1 MLEFTGERVIPGLAD
16 ASLFNEHQARYR
28 FATRFLARF
37 DGCPAVLDAG
47 CGTGYGSAEFPATAS
62 VAAMDLSADAVR
74 YAREHF
80 GAPHIQFLQAACETL
95 PFADNSFDL
104 ITAFEVIEHLE
115 RWPRL
120 LTEARRVLKAGGI
133 LLVSTPNKSA
143 YAESRAAAGPNP
155 FHVREF
161 EYQEFHV
168 ALTDVFPHVSLWS
181 QNHAEAIAFLPSV
194 SSAGALDATPD
205 QTPESAHFFLA
216 ACSLSPLPPCAA
228 FAYLPKSGNILRER
242 EHHIALLRGELEQK
256 TGWLNDLEKNHTD
269 LVQKHDDVV
278 TELEEH
284 NRWADQLNGAL
295 AKARACIAGLQDELT
310 TNQALYRDHAAALEQ
325 EAGLRLG
332 WIQSLESQIEGGR
345 AQIERLGSEIG
356 EFSIAFD
363 QRTAWGESL
372 AAELLRKRQELETKT
387 EELHQTQLNLQNA
400 NAELTSIAHSKWI
413 GLGGILGIG
422 PKVSDR

>member
-28 FATRFLARF
+28 FATRFLTRF
-37 DGCPAVLDAG
+37 AGRAAVLDAG
-47 CGTGYGSAEFPATAS
+47 CGTGYGSAEFPDTAS
-62 VAAMDLSADAVR
+62 VAAMDLSADAIR

-115 RWPRL
+115 RWPQL

-143 YAESRAAAGPNP
+143 YAESRADAGPNP

-161 EYQEFHV
+161 EYEEFRV
-168 ALTDVFPHVSLWS
+168 ALTDIFPHVSLWS
-181 QNHAEAIAFLPSV
+181 QNHAEAIVFLPAG
-194 SSAGALDATPD
+194 SSTGALEGTPD
-205 QTPESAHFFLA
+205 QTPETAHFFLA
-216 ACSLSPLPPCAA
+216 ACSLSPLPPGEA
-228 FAYLPKSGNILRER
+228 FAYLPKAGNILRER
-242 EHHIALLRGELEQK
+242 EHHIALLQGELEQK
-256 TGWLNDLEKNHTD
+256 TGWLTDLEKTHKD
-269 LVQKHDDVV
+269 LVRTHHDVV
-278 TELEEH
+278 IELEQH

-295 AKARACIAGLQDELT
+295 AKARECIAGLQDELT
-310 TNQALYRDHAAALEQ
+310 TNQTLYRDHASALEQ
-325 EAGLRLG
+325 EAALRLG
-332 WIQSLESQIEGGR
+332 WIQDLESQIEGGR
-345 AQIERLGSEIG
+345 AQIESLDTELGKFKIV
-356 EFSIAFD
+356 FA

-372 AAELLRKRQELETKT
+372 AAELLRTQQELERKI
-387 EELHQTQLNLQNA
+387 EELRQSNS
-400 NAELTSIAHSKWI
+400 ELDLIARSRWVRA
-413 GLGGILGIG
+413 GRTMGIG